1 MQYCQ
6 VNPNGQISGPQ
17 WLPQSFTTVSNFNA
31 LDDASLATY
40 GYYPYT
46 PSPIPS
52 FNPAT
57 QRLSQSFAFDGTFVS
72 DTWTVINLTAE
83 EQQAYVIQ
91 RLTEIGN
98 GIGSFLDQAV
108 SVKQYDSILSAT
120 SWTLSNITTYKSE
133 GDAAIAYR
141 DTIWSLFYSMVQAV
155 QAGTQALPTV
165 GEFFASL
172 PPLWPTNN
180 GNGTSNG
187 TANGPIW

>member
-6 VNPNGQISGPQ
+6 VSNGQISGPQ

-46 PSPIPS
+46 SSPIPS
-52 FNPAT
+52 YNPAT

-72 DTWTVINLTAE
+72 DTWSVIDLTAE
-83 EQQAYVIQ
+83 EQQAYIIQ

-141 DTIWSLFYSMVQAV
+141 DSIWSLFYNMVQAV
-155 QAGTQALPTV
+155 QAGTQAVPTV

-172 PPLWPTNN
+172 PPLWPVNN

-187 TANGPIW
+187 TANGPI

>member
-187 TANGPIW
+187 TSNGPI

>member
-6 VNPNGQISGPQ
+6 VSPNGQISGPQ

-72 DTWTVINLTAE
+72 DTWTVVDLTAE

-120 SWTLSNITTYKSE
+120 SWTLSNITAYKSE
-133 GDAAIAYR
+133 GEAALAYR
-141 DTIWSLFYSMVQAV
+141 DSIWSLFYNMVQAV
-155 QAGTQALPTV
+155 QAGTQAVPTV

-172 PPLWPTNN
+172 PPLWPVNN
-180 GNGTSNG
+180 GN
-187 TANGPIW
+187 ANITGNLPV

>member
-57 QRLSQSFAFDGTFVS
+57 QRLSQSFAVNGYNVTDIYIVV
-72 DTWTVINLTAE
+72 DLTAE

-141 DTIWSLFYSMVQAV
+141 DSIWSLFYSMVQAV
-155 QAGTQALPTV
+155 QAGTQAVPTI

-172 PPLWPTNN
+172 PPLWPINN

-187 TANGPIW
+187 TANGPI

>member
-17 WLPQSFTTVSNFNA
+17 WLPQSFATVSNFNA

-46 PSPIPS
+46 SSPIPS
-52 FNPAT
+52 YNPAT
-57 QRLSQSFAFDGTFVS
+57 QRIEQSFAFDGTSVS
-72 DTWTVINLTAE
+72 DTWTIVDLTAE
-83 EQQAYVIQ
+83 EQTAYVVA

-98 GIGSFLDQAV
+98 GIGSFLDGQV

-120 SWTLSNITTYKSE
+120 SWTLSNNATFNAE
-133 GDAAIAYR
+133 GKQAAVYR
-141 DTIWSLFYSMVQAV
+141 DSVWGWFYNMVDAV
-155 QAGTQALPTV
+155 QAGTQPLPTV

-172 PPLWPTNN
+172 PPLWPVNN
-180 GNGTSNG
+180 GNGTANG
-187 TANGPIW
+187 TANGTI

>member
-6 VNPNGQISGPQ
+6 VSPNGQISGPQ

-57 QRLSQSFAFDGTFVS
+57 QRLDQHFAVNGF
-72 DTWTVINLTAE
+72 TVTDIYIVVDLTAE
-83 EQQAYVIQ
+83 EQQAYIIQ

-141 DTIWSLFYSMVQAV
+141 DSIWSLFYSMVQAV
-155 QAGTQALPTV
+155 QAGTQAVPTV

-172 PPLWPTNN
+172 PPLWPVNN

-187 TANGPIW
+187 TANGPI

>member
-6 VNPNGQISGPQ
+6 VSPNGQISGPQ

-57 QRLSQSFAFDGTFVS
+57 QRLDQHFAVNGF
-72 DTWTVINLTAE
+72 TVTDIYIVVDLTAE
-83 EQQAYVIQ
+83 EQQAYIIQ

-141 DTIWSLFYSMVQAV
+141 DSIWSLFYSMVQAV

-187 TANGPIW
+187 TANGPI

>member
-6 VNPNGQISGPQ
+6 VSPNGISSPQ

-46 PSPIPS
+46 SSPIPS

-141 DTIWSLFYSMVQAV
+141 DSIWSLFYGMVQAV
-155 QAGTQALPTV
+155 QAGTQAVPTV

-187 TANGPIW
+187 TANGPI

>member
-6 VNPNGQISGPQ
+6 VSPSGISSPQ

-40 GYYPYT
+40 GYYPYI
-46 PSPIPS
+46 PSPIPAY
-52 FNPAT
+52 NPAT
-57 QRLSQSFAFDGTFVS
+57 QRIEQTFTFDGASVS
-72 DTWTVINLTAE
+72 DTWTVVDLTAE
-83 EQQAYVIQ
+83 EQAAYVIA

-98 GIGSFLDQAV
+98 GIGSFLDGQV

-120 SWTLSNITTYKSE
+120 SWTLSNNATFNAE
-133 GDAAIAYR
+133 GKQAAVYR
-141 DTIWSLFYSMVQAV
+141 DSVWGWFYNMVDAV

-172 PPLWPTNN
+172 PPLWPVNN

-187 TANGPIW
+187 TANGPI

>member
-6 VNPNGQISGPQ
+6 VSPNGQISGPQ

-46 PSPIPS
+46 SSPIPS

-141 DTIWSLFYSMVQAV
+141 DSIWSLFYSMVQAV
-155 QAGTQALPTV
+155 QAGTQAVPTV

-172 PPLWPTNN
+172 PPLWPVNN

-187 TANGPIW
+187 TANGPI

>member
-6 VNPNGQISGPQ
+6 VSPNGQISGPQ

-57 QRLSQSFAFDGTFVS
+57 QRLSQSFAVS
-72 DTWTVINLTAE
+72 GYNVTDIYIVVDLTAE

-141 DTIWSLFYSMVQAV
+141 DSIWSLFYNMVQAV
-155 QAGTQALPTV
+155 QAGNQTVPTV

-172 PPLWPTNN
+172 PPLWPVNN

-187 TANGPIW
+187 TANGPI

>member
-6 VNPNGQISGPQ
+6 VSPNGQISGPQ

-40 GYYPYT
+40 GYYPYL
-46 PSPIPS
+46 PSPIPAY
-52 FNPAT
+52 NPAT
-57 QRLSQSFAFDGTFVS
+57 QRLDQHYSVNGF
-72 DTWTVINLTAE
+72 TVTDIYIVVDLTAE
-83 EQQAYVIQ
+83 EQQAYIIQ
-91 RLTEIGN
+91 RLTEIGS

-141 DTIWSLFYSMVQAV
+141 DSIWSLFYNMVQAV

-172 PPLWPTNN
+172 PPLWPINN
-180 GNGTSNG
+180 GNG
-187 TANGPIW
+187 TANGPI

>member
-6 VNPNGQISGPQ
+6 VSPNGISSPQ

-40 GYYPYT
+40 GYYPYL
-46 PSPIPS
+46 PSPIPAY
-52 FNPAT
+52 NPAT
-57 QRLSQSFAFDGTFVS
+57 QRLDQHYSVNGF
-72 DTWTVINLTAE
+72 TVTDIYIVVDLTAE

-141 DTIWSLFYSMVQAV
+141 DSIWSLFYNMVQAV
-155 QAGTQALPTV
+155 QAGTQAVPTV

-172 PPLWPTNN
+172 PPLWPVNN

-187 TANGPIW
+187 TANGPLS

>member
-6 VNPNGQISGPQ
+6 VSPNGISSPQ

-46 PSPIPS
+46 SSPIPS

-57 QRLSQSFAFDGTFVS
+57 QRLSQSFAFDGTSVS

-83 EQQAYVIQ
+83 EQQAYIIQ

-141 DTIWSLFYSMVQAV
+141 DSIWSLFYSMVQAV

-187 TANGPIW
+187 TANGPI

>member
-6 VNPNGQISGPQ
+6 VSPNGQISGPQ

-46 PSPIPS
+46 PSPIPAY
-52 FNPAT
+52 NPAT
-57 QRLSQSFAFDGTFVS
+57 QGTDQSFTFDGTSVS
-72 DTWTVINLTAE
+72 DTWIVFDLTPE
-83 EQQAYVIQ
+83 EKAAYVIV
-91 RLTEIGN
+91 RLTEIGH

-141 DTIWSLFYSMVQAV
+141 DSIWSLFYNMVQAV
-155 QAGTQALPTV
+155 QAGTQAVPTV

-172 PPLWPTNN
+172 PPLWPVNN

-187 TANGPIW
+187 PI

>member
-6 VNPNGQISGPQ
+6 VSPNGQISGPQ

-57 QRLSQSFAFDGTFVS
+57 QRLSQSFAVNGYNVTDIYIVV
-72 DTWTVINLTAE
+72 DLTAE
-83 EQQAYVIQ
+83 EQQAYIIQ

-141 DTIWSLFYSMVQAV
+141 DSIWSLFYSMVQAV

-172 PPLWPTNN
+172 PPLWPVNN

-187 TANGPIW
+187 TANGPI

>member
-1 MQYCQ
+1 
-6 VNPNGQISGPQ
+6 
-17 WLPQSFTTVSNFNA
+17 

-52 FNPAT
+52 YNPAT
-57 QRLSQSFAFDGTFVS
+57 QRLSQSFAVNGF
-72 DTWTVINLTAE
+72 TVTDIYIVVDLTAE

-141 DTIWSLFYSMVQAV
+141 DSIWSLFYSMVQAV
-155 QAGTQALPTV
+155 QAGTQAVPTV

-172 PPLWPTNN
+172 PPLWPVNN

-187 TANGPIW
+187 TANGPI

>member
-6 VNPNGQISGPQ
+6 VGPNGQISGPQ

-52 FNPAT
+52 YNPAT
-57 QRLSQSFAFDGTFVS
+57 QRIEQSFAFDGTSVS
-72 DTWTVINLTAE
+72 DTWTVVDLTAE

-98 GIGSFLDQAV
+98 GIGSFLDQQVA
-108 SVKQYDSILSAT
+108 SKQYDSILSAT

-133 GDAAIAYR
+133 GEAATAYR
-141 DTIWSLFYSMVQAV
+141 DNVWSQFYDMAQAV
-155 QAGTQALPTV
+155 QAGTQQAPTV
-165 GEFFASL
+165 GEFFASI
-172 PPLWPTNN
+172 PPLWPVDN
-180 GNGTSNG
+180 GNS
-187 TANGPIW
+187 TANGTI

>member
-46 PSPIPS
+46 SSPIPS

-57 QRLSQSFAFDGTFVS
+57 QRLSQSFAFDGTSVS
-72 DTWTVINLTAE
+72 DTWAVINLTAE

-141 DTIWSLFYSMVQAV
+141 DSIWSLFYNMVQAV
-155 QAGTQALPTV
+155 QAGTQAVPTV

-180 GNGTSNG
+180 GNGTANG
-187 TANGPIW
+187 TANGPI

>member
-6 VNPNGQISGPQ
+6 VSPNGQISGPQ

-57 QRLSQSFAFDGTFVS
+57 QRLEQHFAVNGF
-72 DTWTVINLTAE
+72 TVTDIYIVADLTAE

-133 GDAAIAYR
+133 ADAAIAYR
-141 DTIWSLFYSMVQAV
+141 DSIWSLFYGMVQAV
-155 QAGTQALPTV
+155 QAGTQAVPTV

-172 PPLWPTNN
+172 PPLWPVSNA
-180 GNGTSNG
+180 NGTSNG
-187 TANGPIW
+187 TANGPI

>member
-141 DTIWSLFYSMVQAV
+141 DSIWSLFYSMVQAV

-187 TANGPIW
+187 TSNGPI

>member
-6 VNPNGQISGPQ
+6 VSPNGQILGPQ

-57 QRLSQSFAFDGTFVS
+57 QRLSQSFAFDGTFAS
-72 DTWTVINLTAE
+72 DTWTVVDLTAE

-141 DTIWSLFYSMVQAV
+141 DSIWSLFYNMVQAV
-155 QAGTQALPTV
+155 QAGTQAVPTV

-172 PPLWPTNN
+172 PPLWPIDN

-187 TANGPIW
+187 TSNGPI

>member
-6 VNPNGQISGPQ
+6 VSPNGQISGPQ

-52 FNPAT
+52 YNPAT
-57 QRLSQSFAFDGTFVS
+57 QRLSQSFAVNGF
-72 DTWTVINLTAE
+72 TVTDIYIVIDLTAE

-141 DTIWSLFYSMVQAV
+141 DSIWSLFYGMVQAV
-155 QAGTQALPTV
+155 QTGTQALPTV

-172 PPLWPTNN
+172 PPLWPINN

-187 TANGPIW
+187 TSNGPI